1 MNDNPAI
8 HLPANLSPHARQMLV
23 NAYDRVLE
31 ARALLLAASD
41 IDEHTEAHIRLA
53 HAQEREQQIRTQVL
67 GGAGGAGGGGGG
79 SGSVQG
85 TGSRSRSRRSDD
97 SDVVNAEEEAEE
109 METEER
115 LDYRGNHTPTKN
127 AQSQNLFGS
136 ADLPIHPPLV
146 GHMRLKSYMRERRHA
161 ALSVLTDQ
169 ELLLNHAVANYETI
183 PETRRRFQ
191 HHYIGLSMPQNYVHA
206 FALQEKIL
214 GPKKTSS
221 TSQAA
226 ASKAKGKG
234 KAGTSTDPTHTQ
246 FPLPA
251 ATMTT
256 GSTYPLPIESRL
268 PVVDILEVDGGWRNQ
283 GAGDEGYGSVALPGS
298 VTASPSAA
306 VAAVAAVGG
315 SDGGRRGSRRAR
327 GRGGAGAAGNS
338 GSGQGQGRRRSAR
351 HSAGAVG

>member
-1 MNDNPAI
+1 MNNNPAI
-8 HLPANLSPHARQMLV
+8 HLSLPANLSPHARQMLI
-23 NAYDRVLE
+23 NAYDRILE

-41 IDEHTEAHIRLA
+41 VDEQTEAHIRLA

-67 GGAGGAGGGGGG
+67 GAAAGGAGGGGAGG
-79 SGSVQG
+79 GSVQG
-85 TGSRSRSRRSDD
+85 TGSRSRSRDD
-97 SDVVNAEEEAEE
+97 SDVVNAEEEEAEE
-109 METEER
+109 MEEEWF
-115 LDYRGNHTPTKN
+115 DYRGNHTPTKN
-127 AQSQNLFGS
+127 AQSQSLFGS

-169 ELLLNHAVANYETI
+169 ELLMNHAVANYETI

-191 HHYIGLSMPQNYVHA
+191 HHYIGLNMPQNYTHA
-206 FALQEKIL
+206 FALQEKML
-214 GPKKTSS
+214 GPKKASS
-221 TSQAA
+221 TST
-226 ASKAKGKG
+226 ASSSHQAKGKG
-234 KAGTSTDPTHTQ
+234 KATTSTGPTHTQ

-251 ATMTT
+251 TTTMTK

-268 PVVDILEVDGGWRNQ
+268 PIVDILEVDGGWRNR

-298 VTASPSAA
+298 VAASPS
-306 VAAVAAVGG
+306 AAVGG

-327 GRGGAGAAGNS
+327 GRDGAGATGSS

-351 HSAGAVG
+351 HAAGAVG